1 MRSPGHSGGCRLCW
15 WHLPD
20 LSALFAQR
28 QLFQAG
34 VKTPMGKTGPTPLRK
49 IDITW
54 HDCSFLFRAL
64 PWFWVTGWTHGDN
77 DGEREW
83 KNSHEWRCISYQKW
97 GFSNVIVSFYKSTIL
112 VGRTDARGGLR
123 GVGLTRAADSS
134 KKPIGQPWGSWGMQ
148 RWAHTS
154 FKWSYQPYNPIN
166 GLVNQ

>member
-1 MRSPGHSGGCRLCW
+1 MRSPGHSGGCRLCR

-64 PWFWVTGWTHGDN
+64 AWFWVTGWTHGDN

-83 KNSHEWRCISYQKW
+83 KTAMNED
-97 GFSNVIVSFYKSTIL
+97 VSPIKNGDFPMSLL
-112 VGRTDARGGLR
+112 VFTRVPFWLVEQMR
-123 GVGLTRAADSS
+123 GVGCAGWVWQ
-134 KKPIGQPWGSWGMQ
+134 GQPIVRRSQLANHRDHEECKGG
-148 RWAHTS
+148 
-154 FKWSYQPYNPIN
+154 PILVLNGVINPII
-166 GLVNQ
+166 L